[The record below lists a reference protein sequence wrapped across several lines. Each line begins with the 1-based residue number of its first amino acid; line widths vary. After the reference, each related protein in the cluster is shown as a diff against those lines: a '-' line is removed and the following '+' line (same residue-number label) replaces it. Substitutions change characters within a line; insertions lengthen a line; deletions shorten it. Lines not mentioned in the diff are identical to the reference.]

1 MPWYIILPG
10 TAGPTP
16 LMFSLAGPRRGR
28 AGTEGAW
35 AAMTV
40 SEPDQHGKEVYDRAL
55 LLGRK
60 RDEVL
65 ALWEVQQYGQDS
77 FGDPDYVSIYGLK
90 PRDWYARGV
99 RIAGRTAVECTRDRL
114 AGLIG
119 RDVAA
124 RARTAVA
131 ASSLVVDLFAGS
143 GNTAYWIKRRVGASR
158 AIGFELDG
166 GVFELARGN
175 LSIIGLGV
183 DLRHQGYQDGLHALG
198 EPPED
203 LVILFVA
210 PPWGNALSKGS
221 GLDLR
226 LTRPPVAEV
235 VDVITAMFGHR
246 KLLFAVQLYETVE
259 PASLAVLAARFAWS
273 TVKVY
278 DINAPGHNHGLFLA
292 TWGWA

>member
-1 MPWYIILPG
+1 MPL
-10 TAGPTP
+10 
-16 LMFSLAGPRRGR
+16 
-28 AGTEGAW
+28 
-35 AAMTV
+35 

-55 LLGRK
+55 LLGSK

-65 ALWEVQQYGQDS
+65 TLWEVQQYGQDS

-99 RIAGRTAVECTRDRL
+99 RVAGRTAVECTRDRL

-119 RDVAA
+119 HDVAE
-124 RARTAVA
+124 RARTGIA

-143 GNTAYWIKRRVGASR
+143 GNTAYWLKRRIGASR
-158 AIGFELDG
+158 AVGFELDER
-166 GVFELARGN
+166 VFEIALGN
-175 LSIIGLGV
+175 LSAMGLDV
-183 DLRHQGYQDGLHALG
+183 DLRHQAYQDGLHGLG

-210 PPWGNALSKGS
+210 PPWGNALREGS

-226 LTRPPVAEV
+226 CTRPPVAEV
-235 VDVITAMFGHR
+235 VDVVTAMLGHR

-259 PASLAVLAARFAWS
+259 PASLADLAARFPWS

-278 DINAPGHNHGLFLA
+278 DINVPGHNHGLFLA